1 MVGRAVLKAYDRIL
15 DTRHAG
21 EPDPTGNALADTEEA
36 IEAEAFV
43 VPPVTDARVIR
54 LTPDINVLI
63 ADQLSR
69 RRGLRAS
76 AATMIVDA
84 VKDGTCPA
92 GPVQLVISLP
102 MIEAYA
108 NVLERRLGYF
118 RTGAEEKAWLLAE
131 YAQAGPMPAQPYLPI
146 GAGFIPF
153 ETEEQLRQSIEA
165 RQQSPDT
172 AKLFHEVQ
180 DDRYVLETALAGR
193 ADILV
198 TADLD
203 DFVRGPAIRLQRADV
218 VLFPFGDTTLV
229 VAKPSF
235 AAYWLRQGIVPD
247 FAFIAKRPDEFPR
260 AMGTPNLAG

>member
-1 MVGRAVLKAYDRIL
+1 M
-15 DTRHAG
+15 
-21 EPDPTGNALADTEEA
+21 
-36 IEAEAFV
+36 
-43 VPPVTDARVIR
+43 TDDRVIR
-54 LTPDINVLI
+54 LTLDINVLV

-69 RRGLRAS
+69 HRGIRAS

-84 VKDGTCPA
+84 VRDGTCPA

-108 NVLERRLGYF
+108 TVLGRRLAYA
-118 RTGAEEKAWLLAE
+118 RTEAEEKAWLLAE
-131 YAQAGPMPAQPYLPI
+131 YALAGPVPDRPYLPV

-153 ETEEQLRQSIEA
+153 ETEDQLRQSIEA
-165 RQQSPDT
+165 RQRSSDT

-203 DFVRGPAIRLQRADV
+203 DFIRGPAVRLQRPDV
-218 VLFPFGDTTLV
+218 ALFPFAGMTLV

-235 AAYWLRQGIVPD
+235 VAYWLRQGVLPD
-247 FAFIAKRPDEFPR
+247 ATFIAERPEEFPHVEGMR
-260 AMGTPNLAG
+260 DILG

>member
-1 MVGRAVLKAYDRIL
+1 
-15 DTRHAG
+15 
-21 EPDPTGNALADTEEA
+21 
-36 IEAEAFV
+36 
-43 VPPVTDARVIR
+43 VTDDRVIR

-69 RRGLRAS
+69 RRGLRAG

-84 VKDGTCPA
+84 VKDGSCPA

-108 NVLERRLGYF
+108 NVLQRRLGYS
-118 RTGAEEKAWLLAE
+118 RTEAEEKAWLLAE
-131 YAQAGPMPAQPYLPI
+131 YALAGPVADQPYLPV

-165 RQQSPDT
+165 RWRSPDA

-203 DFVRGPAIRLQRADV
+203 DFIRGPAIRLQRPDV
-218 VLFPFGDTTLV
+218 GLFPFGDMPLV
-229 VAKPSF
+229 IAKPSF
-235 AAYWLRQGIVPD
+235 AAHWLRQGVVPD
-247 FAFIAKRPDEFPR
+247 AAFIVARPEEFMRAAGTRDIPGQTPR
-260 AMGTPNLAG
+260 PAAAV